1 MSPCLPL
8 TDDGANPTTPPEAA
22 SFRSPVASN
31 AVVAEAPCAHAV
43 PVTSGIAS
51 GRSGFPNEI
60 WLLLGGNLLVRAAG
74 FGYPF
79 MTYHVVVQGH
89 GAGTVGAVLA
99 IFGIGSVVGH
109 LVCGSLIDRFGRRST
124 LVTTMLF
131 AAVALMLMSGAHS
144 VPALLGGAA
153 MFGLAFDTPRSVL
166 GAAITELVVD
176 AAKRA
181 KVDAWRYGWAGNVG
195 GAVAAGAGGLLADWA
210 GIPVLYWINGIACA
224 VFAAMALYWMPPSTV
239 RPASNMKATYRQA
252 FLDHRLV
259 LLFGSS
265 VAVLTAFM
273 GLVVDIPMLMSAHG
287 LSAGA
292 WGLVQ
297 LVNAVAVVALTP
309 LITPWLS
316 RKIAVRRRLDIVAV
330 AAIWTT
336 VCLCAAAFAST
347 TAGFSVAAAACA
359 PGQIAWFVVAADVVH
374 RIAPPAQRGRYHGI
388 WGMAWATASVIA
400 PVLASFA
407 LGCGGQ
413 ALVAAATLAA
423 GLIGAALCVPL
434 ARLTRR

>member
-1 MSPCLPL
+1 VSP
-8 TDDGANPTTPPEAA
+8 NPTTTRTAA
-22 SFRSPVASN
+22 PFASPIASN
-31 AVVAEAPCAHAV
+31 AVVPD
-43 PVTSGIAS
+43 AS
-51 GRSGFPNEI
+51 PFKRAGFPNEI
-60 WLLLGGNLLVRAAG
+60 WLLLGGNLLVRAVG

-79 MTYHVVVQGH
+79 MAYHVAAEGH

-99 IFGIGSVVGH
+99 VFGIGSVAGH
-109 LVCGSLIDRFGRRST
+109 LVCGSLVDQFGRRST

-131 AAVALMLMSGAHS
+131 AAAALMLMSVAHS
-144 VPALLGGAA
+144 VPALLVGAA

-166 GAAITELVVD
+166 GVAITELVLDPVQ
-176 AAKRA
+176 RA
-181 KVDAWRYGWAGNVG
+181 KVDAWRHGWVGNVG
-195 GAVAAGAGGLLADWA
+195 AAVAAGAGSLFADWV
-210 GIPVLYWINGIACA
+210 GIPVLYSINGIACA
-224 VFAAMALYWMPPSTV
+224 LFAAMALHWAPPSAG
-239 RPASNMKATYRQA
+239 RPVSAVKTTYRQA
-252 FLDHRLV
+252 LSDNRLV
-259 LLFGSS
+259 LMFGSS

-316 RKIAVRRRLDIVAV
+316 RRIAARRRLDIVAM
-330 AAIWTT
+330 AAIWTS

-347 TAGFSVAAAACA
+347 TAEFSVTAAASA

-388 WGMAWATASVIA
+388 WGMAWAAASVIA
-400 PVLASFA
+400 PLLASYA
-407 LGCGGQ
+407 LGRGGQ
-413 ALVAAATLAA
+413 PLLAAATLAA
-423 GLIGAALCVPL
+423 GLIGAALCIPL
-434 ARLTRR
+434 ARVTGRP